1 MDRLISAL
9 SGRPPAIHD
18 SYCFDSLIART
29 SQFQQKAQSGEAGE
43 LDILSLSA
51 LSARL
56 LGRITEKVYHTGD
69 RSIQCA
75 VDITLELHSW
85 VQSLPPHL
93 RIWDPDCRHINHV
106 QSSAQVN
113 LWLVHFYS
121 VTLLT
126 WPFLAT
132 CIKRTILQKR
142 SALACP
148 EYNDHD
154 SLMVKKF
161 AEACVRSATQ
171 IIKTVRAMRDK
182 GVVSDREPFTISW
195 LFIATLVLLSNSIF
209 KIFDNPEGAKDI
221 DDAIRLQRASA
232 MTKHHAKVYLS
243 FLTPLQQ
250 LLVPEIPSDDLLM
263 STSSII
269 ETLASTQYPQGTFAG
284 GELPIMGAADAPLW
298 EGSLGSPQDLSL
310 PSVLGLD
317 PTANWLFEYG
327 HMDINQHA
335 FQRP

>member
-18 SYCFDSLIART
+18 SYCFDSLISRA
-29 SQFQQKAQSGEAGE
+29 SQFQQRAKSGEVGE

-56 LGRITEKVYHTGD
+56 LGIITEKIYHTGD

-75 VDITLELHSW
+75 VDITLDLHSW
-85 VQSLPPHL
+85 VQSLPPYL
-93 RIWDPDCRHINHV
+93 RIWDPDCVHINHV
-106 QSSAQVN
+106 PSSVQVN

-126 WPFLAT
+126 WPFLVT
-132 CIKRTILQKR
+132 CIKKTIIQKR

-148 EYNDHD
+148 EGNDHD

-171 IIKTVRAMRDK
+171 IIKTIRAMRDRC
-182 GVVSDREPFTISW
+182 VVSDREPFTISW
-195 LFIATLVLLSNSIF
+195 LFIAALVLLSNSIF

-221 DDAIRLQRASA
+221 DDAIRLQRESA
-232 MTKHHAKVYLS
+232 MTKHHAKVYQS
-243 FLTPLQQ
+243 FLTRLQQ
-250 LLVPEIPSDDLLM
+250 LLVPDKPSDDLLM

-269 ETLASTQYPQGTFAG
+269 ETLASSQYPQGTFAG
-284 GELPIMGAADAPLW
+284 GELPIMGATDAPLL
-298 EGSLGSPQDLSL
+298 EGFLNSSEDFSL

-317 PTANWLFEYG
+317 PTANWLFGYG
-327 HMDINQHA
+327 HMDIN
-335 FQRP
+335 